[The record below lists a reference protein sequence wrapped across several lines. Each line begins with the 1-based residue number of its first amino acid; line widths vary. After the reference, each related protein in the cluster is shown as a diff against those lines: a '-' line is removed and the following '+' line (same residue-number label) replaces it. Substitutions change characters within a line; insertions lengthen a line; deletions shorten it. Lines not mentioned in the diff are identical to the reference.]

1 MSGIPADLADRL
13 DAEAR
18 RALAAALASA
28 EIGLQPDAG
37 PLHLLLALADRPGDL
52 RAAVERLGV
61 DARLLIAFVEVTL
74 ARRKR
79 GPRGLRPSLDERLAA
94 RLGLAS
100 ARARDRLLGPADL
113 AAAAVECGSA
123 EVARVLA
130 EFSIDPGALAAALL
144 GASRGGGERDDTHG
158 AQRTTHGGL
167 DTHSTQLTAHSAGR
181 EAPRPVPRLSPLVV
195 LPGPAPIPWTRPVEP
210 AADRPRLVGRDAEVA
225 TVIAVLRQHGRR
237 SPFLAGEP
245 GSGRRTI
252 LAEALARLARSPAAL
267 RPLALDAMGLLGGA
281 RARIEAEDRLGRMVA
296 ALREEAGRILL
307 CIPDA
312 SLVEGAA
319 PGVGLDEALAD
330 LAEGHGL
337 AIAIV
342 GAIADFDRLRSKAPR
357 LHALLEPVA
366 IEQPRPADL
375 RRILDVHASILASHH
390 GVAAAPDAIETGADL
405 AVRYLREPA
414 LPARAIHLLDA
425 AAARA
430 ADRGASHVCA
440 DDVAE
445 VVAAWTR
452 IPVTRL
458 MRAEADRLRD
468 LDAVLRR
475 SIRGQDEAIAAV
487 ARAVRRGR
495 IGLRD
500 PRRPVGSFMFAGP
513 TGVGKTELARRLA
526 GALFDD
532 DESLI
537 RIDMSEFSERHM
549 VARLL
554 GAPPGYVDSDA
565 GGVLTEAIRRRP
577 YSVLLLDEME
587 KAHPDVH
594 NLLLQILDDGR
605 LTDARGRTFDF
616 THCVAIMTTNV
627 GSETVLGAPPGADL
641 TGTIRNRLLE
651 RFRPELLN
659 RIDELVVFRTLDE
672 DALAGVAEI
681 ALGEAAALAAA
692 LGIPVSF
699 SADVPRWVVS
709 RRDAP
714 EFGAR
719 PVRRVVRREILDRL
733 ATLVLDGGACE
744 GDRVVFDV
752 AEGEIRAAV
761 ERRAGAEDAA
771 PALR

>member
-1 MSGIPADLADRL
+1 
-13 DAEAR
+13 
-18 RALAAALASA
+18 
-28 EIGLQPDAG
+28 
-37 PLHLLLALADRPGDL
+37 
-52 RAAVERLGV
+52 
-61 DARLLIAFVEVTL
+61 
-74 ARRKR
+74 
-79 GPRGLRPSLDERLAA
+79 
-94 RLGLAS
+94 
-100 ARARDRLLGPADL
+100 
-113 AAAAVECGSA
+113 
-123 EVARVLA
+123 
-130 EFSIDPGALAAALL
+130 
-144 GASRGGGERDDTHG
+144 
-158 AQRTTHGGL
+158 
-167 DTHSTQLTAHSAGR
+167 
-181 EAPRPVPRLSPLVV
+181 SPLVV
-195 LPGPAPIPWTRPVEP
+195 LPGPASIPWTRPIEP
-210 AADRPRLVGRDAEVA
+210 AADRPRIVGRDAEVA
-225 TVIAVLRQHGRR
+225 TVMAVLRQHGRR

-252 LAEALARLARSPAAL
+252 LAEALACLARPPAAL
-267 RPLALDAMGLLGGA
+267 RSLALDAMGLLGGA

-312 SLVEGAA
+312 SLVEGAT

-342 GAIADFDRLRSKAPR
+342 GTIADFDRLRSKAPR
-357 LHALLEPVA
+357 LHALLEPV
-366 IEQPRPADL
+366 IVEQPRPAEL

-390 GVAAAPDAIETGADL
+390 GVAAAPDADEGTSRLGREAPRGSGGREARSAELPPGWIETGADL

-430 ADRGASHVCA
+430 ADRGASQVCA

-500 PRRPVGSFMFAGP
+500 ARRPVGSFMFAGP

-616 THCVAIMTTNV
+616 THCIVIMTTNV

-692 LGIPVSF
+692 LS
-699 SADVPRWVVS
+699 
-709 RRDAP
+709 
-714 EFGAR
+714 
-719 PVRRVVRREILDRL
+719 
-733 ATLVLDGGACE
+733 
-744 GDRVVFDV
+744 
-752 AEGEIRAAV
+752 
-761 ERRAGAEDAA
+761 
-771 PALR
+771 